1 VDGWIAMRGETERAV
16 DGSMTF
22 RLRDVFFPDAEDLV
36 TDNTCNLRVKGRVI
50 DFSDS
55 GRSKN
60 VTLYWRLRGSKGRLL
75 CPLTD

>member
-1 VDGWIAMRGETERAV
+1 MHGELELAV

-36 TDNTCNLRVKGRVI
+36 TESTSNLRVKGRVI

-60 VTLYWRLRGSKGRLL
+60 RYAILEVEGIEGAVVVPVDRLSI
-75 CPLTD
+75 PQ